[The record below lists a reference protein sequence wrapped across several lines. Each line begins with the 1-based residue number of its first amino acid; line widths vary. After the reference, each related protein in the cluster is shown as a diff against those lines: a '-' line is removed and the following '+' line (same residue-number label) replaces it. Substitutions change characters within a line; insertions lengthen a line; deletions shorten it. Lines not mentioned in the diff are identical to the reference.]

1 MDVIELISL
10 DSVEVGDPSKTI
22 NIVVEIPKGSSIKYE
37 FDTATGLLFVDRK
50 LYTAMN
56 YPFNYG
62 FIPRTLEMDGDP
74 VDALILGE
82 DPVVPLSI
90 VKSRPIGVLLT
101 EDEEGQDSK
110 VIATPVSKIDPTF
123 SKIDDI
129 KDLPEYIENQIK
141 HFFEHYKELEEG
153 KFVKVKGWEGKQGA
167 VKKITDSIQRYKGMS
182 K

>member
-37 FDTATGLLFVDRK
+37 FDTATGFLFVDRK

-62 FIPRTLEMDGDP
+62 FIPKTLEMDGDP

-167 VKKITDSIQRYKGMS
+167 VKKITESIQRFKGMS

>member
-10 DSVEVGDPSKTI
+10 DSVEVGDPSKAI

-62 FIPRTLEMDGDP
+62 FIPKTLEMDGDP

-129 KDLPEYIENQIK
+129 KDLPEYIENQIT

-167 VKKITDSIQRYKGMS
+167 VKKITESIQRFKGMS

>member
-1 MDVIELISL
+1 MHVIELISL
-10 DSVEVGDPSKTI
+10 DSVDVGDPSKAI

-90 VKSRPIGVLLT
+90 IKSRPIGVLLT

-110 VIATPVSKIDPTF
+110 VIATPVYKIDPTF

-167 VKKITDSIQRYKGMS
+167 VKKITESIQRFKEMS

>member
-1 MDVIELISL
+1 MHVIELISL
-10 DSVEVGDPSKTI
+10 DSVDVGDPSKAI

-62 FIPRTLEMDGDP
+62 FIPKTLEMDGDP
-74 VDALILGE
+74 VDALILGD

-167 VKKITDSIQRYKGMS
+167 VKKITESIQRFKGMS